1 MTSPMQRLFWLG
13 VISALFFLSV
23 PSLLAADK
31 IDPEIVRVSYV
42 QGDVRFSRG
51 DGKNPDLNKS
61 WEQAQANVPIER
73 GYSVA
78 TGAGRAEIEFENGSM
93 VYLAENSV
101 LLFNVLDVRS
111 GLPVSVIELLTGTAT
126 FNVQPVP
133 GELFRV
139 NTPSGGVYFTDRSY
153 VRVDSFLDGVVVSPA
168 DPEGET
174 LHPAAGRTLHL
185 AKGQSITYEDG
196 RPAQLGRLGDSTAAA
211 DWDAWV
217 DARVKEKGAAT
228 TAGLAAS
235 GLSAPIP
242 GLADLYEGGKFFA
255 CAPYGKC
262 WEPNGESEPAG
273 IEDQQDAATPQAQQ
287 GSSTDAQA
295 KQTGTPAR
303 RKVQSYYYPSFTCP
317 PLSTRV
323 DTVTDPVTGKEKVV
337 NITEEGDPWTWGLC
351 HSGSWIHWH
360 GSYVWVA
367 GRKRHHPPIRWVY
380 AGNTTGYVPRH
391 PNDVSGKRPINLKY
405 GILAPT
411 GDAGRPI
418 ERVDF
423 SDSQRIKILNATPKE
438 FRDQKSPELAHAE
451 QPAIQARLLADARP
465 GAALH
470 AGVGQKDLNQRA
482 GGMRPAI
489 SYDYKTRQ
497 FQRAAGSGDR
507 AGKPVV
513 MGNVSPRG
521 DFSSA
526 SNGHGSGG
534 GASGAGSAG
543 HSSSAGGSSSGGG
556 IRVSGG
562 GGSSGA
568 SGGKH
573 G

>member
-1 MTSPMQRLFWLG
+1 MTSPMQRLFWRG
-13 VISALFFLSV
+13 VTSALFFLSV
-23 PSLLAADK
+23 PSLLAADN

-78 TGAGRAEIEFENGSM
+78 TGAGRAEIEFENGST

-101 LLFNVLDVRS
+101 LLFKVLDVRS
-111 GLPVSVIELLTGTAT
+111 GLPVSVVELLTGTAT
-126 FNVQPVP
+126 FSVQPVP
-133 GELFRV
+133 GELLRV

-174 LHPAAGRTLHL
+174 LHPAVGRTLHL
-185 AKGQSITYEDG
+185 AKGQSVTYQDG
-196 RPAQLGRLGDSTAAA
+196 RPAQLGRLGNSAAAA

-217 DARVKEKGAAT
+217 DARLKEKGAAT
-228 TAGLAAS
+228 TAGLMAS

-242 GLADLYEGGKFFA
+242 GLADLYEDGKFFA
-255 CAPYGKC
+255 CAPYGMC
-262 WEPNGESEPAG
+262 WEPNGKLEPAS
-273 IEDQQDAATPQAQQ
+273 IEDQQDAAKPQAQQ

-295 KQTGTPAR
+295 KQTRTPGK

-323 DTVTDPVTGKEKVV
+323 DTVTDPVTGKEKIV

-351 HSGSWIHWH
+351 RAGSWIYRR

-367 GRKRHHPPIRWVY
+367 GRKRHHPPIRWVH

-411 GDAGRPI
+411 GDAGRPV
-418 ERVDF
+418 EWVDV
-423 SDSQRIKILNATPKE
+423 SDSQKVRILSGAPKE
-438 FRDQKSPELAHAE
+438 FRDEKFPELAHAE

-470 AGVGQKDLNQRA
+470 AGMSQKDLNLRA
-482 GGMRPAI
+482 GGARPAI

-513 MGNVSPRG
+513 MGSVSPRG

-543 HSSSAGGSSSGGG
+543 HSSSGGGSSGGGG
-556 IRVSGG
+556 IRVN
-562 GGSSGA
+562 GGSGTSGA